1 MDKIN
6 ETIKE
11 FGMKNTELNRKTADE
26 RNFKSDVENYT
37 TAYDL
42 TLAWKKLS
50 EGSFLS
56 KENSQMLIDILTR
69 QQIKNKL
76 ALYIP
81 DNLKFDISSKTGDKK
96 GVENDTA
103 LIHTQKGNFACTVMS
118 SGIPNSVYGTVTLAK
133 SGKMTWDAI
142 MNNWH

>member
-1 MDKIN
+1 MIDDILWIRLIQSGNQVVFELMVAMLIQSDNTAANKIIDLVGMDKIN

-81 DNLKFDISSKTGDKK
+81 DNLKFDISSKT
-96 GVENDTA
+96 
-103 LIHTQKGNFACTVMS
+103 I
-118 SGIPNSVYGTVTLAK
+118 
-133 SGKMTWDAI
+133 
-142 MNNWH
+142 

>member
-56 KENSQMLIDILTR
+56 KKKT
-69 QQIKNKL
+69 
-76 ALYIP
+76 
-81 DNLKFDISSKTGDKK
+81 LKC
-96 GVENDTA
+96 
-103 LIHTQKGNFACTVMS
+103 L
-118 SGIPNSVYGTVTLAK
+118 
-133 SGKMTWDAI
+133 
-142 MNNWH
+142 

>member
-1 MDKIN
+1 MSLDERDYTVFELMVAMLIQSDNTAANKIIDLVGMDKIN

-69 QQIKNKL
+69 TT
-76 ALYIP
+76 
-81 DNLKFDISSKTGDKK
+81 D
-96 GVENDTA
+96 
-103 LIHTQKGNFACTVMS
+103 
-118 SGIPNSVYGTVTLAK
+118 
-133 SGKMTWDAI
+133 
-142 MNNWH
+142 